1 MKKIILIRHGESKW
15 NTLKKIQGQKDISLT
30 DKGLKQAQL
39 ISNRL
44 AKEKIDKIYSSDLR
58 RAYLTAEA
66 IGNKI
71 GLGVTPM
78 KEFREINF
86 GIWEG
91 MSNDKMLQEF
101 YDDVLIWRSNPEK
114 LKIKGAESI
123 EELQKRAM
131 KGINRIIDDN
141 AEHDNLL
148 IVSHSATIKT
158 IILGLLNMDL
168 TYFKNLTISNVGLTI
183 IEFREYNRVLKVLND
198 TCHLKE
204 NL

>member
-30 DKGLKQAQL
+30 AKGLKQAQL
-39 ISNRL
+39 IGNRL
-44 AKEKIDKIYSSDLR
+44 KKEKIDKIYSSDLK
-58 RAYLTAEA
+58 RAYITAET

-71 GLGVTPM
+71 GLDVTPM
-78 KEFREINF
+78 KELREINF

-91 MSNDKMLQEF
+91 MSNDQMLQEF
-101 YDDVLIWRSNPEK
+101 YDDVLLWRSNPEK
-114 LKIKGAESI
+114 LKIEGAESI

-131 KGINRIIDDN
+131 KGINKIIDDSD
-141 AEHDNLL
+141 EHDNFV

-158 IILGLLNMDL
+158 IILGLLDMDL
-168 TYFKNLTISNVGLTI
+168 TYFKNLTISNVGLTV

-204 NL
+204 SI